1 MNYLFK
7 ADLSVSYWTSGSD
20 DGHEGLWV
28 WTSTGKQSSYTNW
41 LAGEPNN
48 VQNVEHYLGKNAK
61 SFSKW
66 NDHLGTKTMYAI
78 CEATP

>member
-28 WTSTGKQSSYTNW
+28 WTSTGKPLSYTNW
-41 LAGEPNN
+41 MAGEPNN
-48 VQNVEHYLGKNAK
+48 QGGEHYLHKN
-61 SFSKW
+61 FVTTSKW
-66 NDHLGTKTMYAI
+66 NDFSGSKEHYAI